1 MIGVRGEEGQ
11 GNTMGR
17 IGGRPFWVLG
27 LSIFTRAIHL
37 VGAGV
42 VLTFFLLFEGEGAKA
57 PFAYTLLTVGSGLL
71 LLFTEWLRHRQI
83 WREFAGV
90 ATFVKVILL
99 GAIFHGLLPGR
110 ETMLLVFVLASV
122 AAHAPKLVRHRL
134 LF

>member
-1 MIGVRGEEGQ
+1 MMGTRGDEGQ
-11 GNTMGR
+11 GNIMGR
-17 IGGRPFWVLG
+17 IGARPFWVLG

-42 VLTFFLLFEGEGAKA
+42 VLTFFLLFEGAKV
-57 PFAYTLLTVGSGLL
+57 PFAFTLLTVGSGLL

-83 WREFAGV
+83 WRELAGV

-99 GAIFHGLLPGR
+99 GAIFHSFFPGR
-110 ETMLLVFVLASV
+110 ETMLFVYVLASV

>member
-1 MIGVRGEEGQ
+1 MGGRGEEG
-11 GNTMGR
+11 GSGMGR
-17 IGGRPFWVLG
+17 IGARPFWVLA
-27 LSIFTRAIHL
+27 LSIFTRAAHL

-42 VLTFFLLFEGEGAKA
+42 VLTFFLLEEGTR
-57 PFAYTLLTVGSGLL
+57 PPSAYTLLTVGSGML

-90 ATFVKVILL
+90 VTIIKIVLFGV
-99 GAIFHGLLPGR
+99 IFHGYLPGR
-110 ETMLLVFVLASV
+110 EAMLALFVLASV

>member
-1 MIGVRGEEGQ
+1 MREARGKEGQ
-11 GNTMGR
+11 GNTMGV
-17 IGGRPFWVLG
+17 IGARPFWVLG
-27 LSIFTRAIHL
+27 LSIFVRAIHL

-42 VLTFFLLFEGEGAKA
+42 VLTFFLLFEGAKA
-57 PFAYTLLTVGSGLL
+57 PFAFTLLTVGSGVV

-90 ATFVKVILL
+90 ATFVKVVLL
-99 GAIFHGLLPGR
+99 GAIFHGFFPGR

>member
-1 MIGVRGEEGQ
+1 MEIRGEAGQ

-17 IGGRPFWVLG
+17 IGARPFWVLG
-27 LSIFTRAIHL
+27 LSIFTRAMHL

-42 VLTFFLLFEGEGAKA
+42 VLTFFLLFEGAQT
-57 PFAYTLLTVGSGLL
+57 PFAFTLLTVGSGLVL
-71 LLFTEWLRHRQI
+71 LVTEWLRHRQI
-83 WREFAGV
+83 WRELAGV

-99 GAIFHGLLPGR
+99 GAIFHGFFPGR
-110 ETMLLVFVLASV
+110 EMMLFVFVLASV

>member
-1 MIGVRGEEGQ
+1 METGSETGQ

-17 IGGRPFWVLG
+17 IGARPFWVLG
-27 LSIFTRAIHL
+27 LSIFTRAMHL

-42 VLTFFLLFEGEGAKA
+42 VLTFFLLFEGEKA
-57 PFAYTLLTVGSGLL
+57 PLASTLLTVTSGVV

-83 WREFAGV
+83 WRELAGV

-99 GAIFHGLLPGR
+99 GAIFHGFFPER

>member
-1 MIGVRGEEGQ
+1 MGASGEGQ
-11 GNTMGR
+11 GREMGR
-17 IGGRPFWVLG
+17 IGARPFWVLG
-27 LSIFTRAIHL
+27 LSILTRAVHL

-42 VLTFFLLFEGEGAKA
+42 VLTFFLLLEEQR
-57 PFAYTLLTVGSGLL
+57 PPLAYTLLAAGSGLL

-90 ATFVKVILL
+90 VTLLKVVLL
-99 GAIFHGLLPGR
+99 GAIFHGFLPER
-110 ETMLLVFVLASV
+110 EAMLLLFILASV